1 MSIYPIK
8 TRKQG
13 KEKLAKMTR
22 FIRSFA
28 AAALGSLLFTTF
40 TFGHVRGDDN
50 DVKTRDRI
58 PVTVIQAAGPTAS
71 SIQGAVD
78 AFRTALG
85 GVNNGN
91 GAPAATGRREIN
103 WDGGGSTATAPGAT
117 PFDVFLNTRGGR
129 FVTPGSGFVQI
140 PVANVADF
148 FGNLGYANIF
158 SAFSPVRLFSP
169 VGSNETEAQFFVP
182 GGGLVPAITRGFG
195 AVFTDIDQPDGSGP
209 GRKRGIRQSSTL
221 LEYYD
226 ADGNLI
232 FSSFAPASPGD
243 GSLSFFGIVFDDP
256 RIAKVII
263 TTDGVPGEDDTQRSD
278 VVLMDDF
285 LYGEPQPI
293 Q

>member
-1 MSIYPIK
+1 MTKSIL
-8 TRKQG
+8 T
-13 KEKLAKMTR
+13 
-22 FIRSFA
+22 FVA
-28 AAALGSLLFTTF
+28 AAVGSLLFTTF
-40 TFGHVRGDDN
+40 TFGHVRTGDN
-50 DVKTRDRI
+50 DRKTRDRI

-78 AFRTALG
+78 SFRTALG

-91 GAPAATGRREIN
+91 GGPVATGRREIN
-103 WDGGGSTATAPGAT
+103 WDGGGSTATSPGPT

-129 FVTPGSGFVQI
+129 FVTPGSGFVQV

-148 FGNLGYANIF
+148 FGNPGYANIF
-158 SAFSPVRLFSP
+158 SAFSQVRLFSP
-169 VGSNETEAQFFVP
+169 VGSNETDAQFFVP
-182 GGGLVPAITRGFG
+182 GGGLIPASTRGFG

-209 GRKRGIRQSSTL
+209 GGKRGNRQSSTL

-226 ADGNLI
+226 AEGDLI

-256 RIAKVII
+256 RIAKVVII
-263 TTDGVPGEDDTQRSD
+263 TDAMPGEDDTQKSD

-285 LYGEPQPI
+285 LYGEPQAI

>member
-1 MSIYPIK
+1 MEMFAMK
-8 TRKQG
+8 
-13 KEKLAKMTR
+13 R
-22 FIRSFA
+22 FIRTFV

-50 DVKTRDRI
+50 VVKTRDRI

-71 SIQGAVD
+71 SIQSAVD
-78 AFRTALG
+78 AYRTALG

-91 GAPAATGRREIN
+91 GAPVATGRREIN
-103 WDGGGSTATAPGAT
+103 WDGGGSTATSAGPT

-129 FVTPGSGFVQI
+129 FVTPGSGFVQV

-148 FGNLGYANIF
+148 FGNPGYANIF
-158 SAFSPVRLFSP
+158 SAFSQVRLFSP

-182 GGGLVPAITRGFG
+182 GGGLIPAVNRGFG
-195 AVFTDIDQPDGSGP
+195 AVFTDIDLPDGSGP
-209 GRKRGIRQSSTL
+209 GRKRGNRQSSTL

-226 ADGNLI
+226 AAGNLI

-256 RIAKVII
+256 RIAKVVI
-263 TTDGVPGEDDTQRSD
+263 TTDAVPGENDTQESD

-285 LYGEPQPI
+285 LYGEPQAI

>member
-1 MSIYPIK
+1 MK
-8 TRKQG
+8 
-13 KEKLAKMTR
+13 R
-22 FIRSFA
+22 FIRTFVA
-28 AAALGSLLFTTF
+28 TAMGTLLFTTF
-40 TFGHVRGDDN
+40 TFGHIRSD
-50 DVKTRDRI
+50 DRI

-71 SIQGAVD
+71 SIQSAVD

-91 GAPAATGRREIN
+91 GAPVATGRREIN
-103 WDGGGSTATAPGAT
+103 WDGGGSTATAAGPT

-129 FVTPGSGFVQI
+129 FVTPGSGFVQV

-148 FGNLGYANIF
+148 FGNPGYANIF
-158 SAFSPVRLFSP
+158 SAFSQVRLFSP
-169 VGSNETEAQFFVP
+169 VGSNGTEAQFFVP
-182 GGGLVPAITRGFG
+182 GGLIPAVTRGFG
-195 AVFTDIDQPDGSGP
+195 AVFTDIDLPDGSGP
-209 GRKRGIRQSSTL
+209 GRKRGNRQSSTL

-226 ADGNLI
+226 AAGNLI

-256 RIAKVII
+256 RIAKVVI
-263 TTDGVPGEDDTQRSD
+263 TTDAVPGENDTQESD

-285 LYGEPQPI
+285 LYGEPQAI

>member
-1 MSIYPIK
+1 
-8 TRKQG
+8 
-13 KEKLAKMTR
+13 MTK
-22 FIRSFA
+22 FIRSFVA
-28 AAALGSLLFTTF
+28 TALGSLLFTTF
-40 TFGHVRGDDN
+40 TFGHVRSDDN
-50 DVKTRDRI
+50 VVKTRDRI

-71 SIQGAVD
+71 SIQSAVD
-78 AFRTALG
+78 AYRTALG

-91 GAPAATGRREIN
+91 GAPVATGRREIN
-103 WDGGGSTATAPGAT
+103 WDGGGSTATSAGPT

-129 FVTPGSGFVQI
+129 FVTPGSGFVQV

-148 FGNLGYANIF
+148 FGNPGYTNIF
-158 SAFSPVRLFSP
+158 SAFSQVRLFSP

-182 GGGLVPAITRGFG
+182 GGGLIPAVTRGFG
-195 AVFTDIDQPDGSGP
+195 AVFTDIDLPDGSGP
-209 GRKRGIRQSSTL
+209 GRKRGNRQSSTL

-226 ADGNLI
+226 AAGNLI

-256 RIAKVII
+256 RIAKVVI
-263 TTDGVPGEDDTQRSD
+263 TTDAVPGENDTQESD

-285 LYGEPQPI
+285 LYGEPQAI